1 MSLQGG
7 FVLVW
12 KGFCPRVLSG
22 AFLGWMVLS
31 GVVLSAPCVRI
42 HPLQQKAKHHF
53 QYFRFLMYDY
63 FKSVTSHALGPPP
76 QSALEMGPS
85 HCLNRHLGQ
94 DLGFLRIW
102 LCPKVARMEE
112 HKIGSLTVSAK
123 LGQTSSFPIGH
134 F

>member
-1 MSLQGG
+1 MHTCIHTYVFTGGVCSSLEGFLSEG
-7 FVLVW
+7 FV
-12 KGFCPRVLSG
+12 RVFFG
-22 AFLGWMVLS
+22 MDGLS

-112 HKIGSLTVSAK
+112 HKIG
-123 LGQTSSFPIGH
+123 I
-134 F
+134 